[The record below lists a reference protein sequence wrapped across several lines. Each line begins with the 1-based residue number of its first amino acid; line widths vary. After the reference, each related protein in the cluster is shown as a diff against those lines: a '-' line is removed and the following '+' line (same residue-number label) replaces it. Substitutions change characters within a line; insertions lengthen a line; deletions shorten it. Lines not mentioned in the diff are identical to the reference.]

1 MITISFVVISLI
13 LAFLI
18 SFAIIAGYYHTLKK
32 NSQDVPEGLKNTDIC
47 IADGV
52 EEIKIICK

>member
-1 MITISFVVISLI
+1 MITISFVVKSLI
-13 LAFLI
+13 FAFGI
-18 SFAIIAGYYHTLKK
+18 SFFVIVGYYCALTK

-47 IADGV
+47 IADGI

>member
-1 MITISFVVISLI
+1 MISISFVVGS
-13 LAFLI
+13 LAFAFVI
-18 SFAIIAGYYHTLKK
+18 SFIIIGGYYHALKN
-32 NSQDVPEGLKNTDIC
+32 NSQSIPEGLKNTDIC

>member
-13 LAFLI
+13 FAFII
-18 SFAIIAGYYHTLKK
+18 SFVVIVGYYHALKK

-47 IADGV
+47 ISDGI

>member
-1 MITISFVVISLI
+1 MITISFVVKSLI
-13 LAFLI
+13 FAFVI
-18 SFAIIAGYYHTLKK
+18 SFFVIGGYYHTLKK

-47 IADGV
+47 IADGI